1 MISTSQ
7 MKTLLDRAYVP
18 EQVVDYVTAVSGAEP
33 FLLGDF
39 LVYLKETQL
48 IFVGYPL
55 SGAFNDQ
62 GIKKALDEALKRFSP
77 GRVALTAPCIP
88 ASLYPMASTSSDQY
102 YRLELASLSISQKVR
117 NMLGRAERLLK
128 AEKRKTFSEEHEEL
142 VREFLKTH
150 PVNRETQFIFER
162 IHGYV
167 TSTETAW
174 VFDARNKQGNLV
186 AFDVAETGPKD
197 YAFYMFNF
205 TSRSRFVPGASD
217 LLFHEIIQNA
227 LGEDKRYINMGLG
240 INPGV
245 TFFKQ
250 KWGGNPFLPYTLV
263 EFTPASDG
271 ELERLLQKL

>member
-39 LVYLKETQL
+39 LVYLKENQL

-117 NMLGRAERLLK
+117 NMLGHAERLLNV
-128 AEKRKTFSEEHEEL
+128 EKRKTFSEEHEEL

-217 LLFHEIIQNA
+217 LLLHEIIRYAQEEN
-227 LGEDKRYINMGLG
+227 KRYINLGLG

-245 TFFKQ
+245 AFFKQ
-250 KWGGNPFLPYTLV
+250 KWGGSPFLPYTLL